1 MDAAKNAGSNQFEN
15 TGFTGEQFYNLLA
28 IAGGMR
34 SVKENTGFGID
45 MGSAFGGL
53 DANITILGN
62 LINSQISAQKDN
74 IGVIQ
79 NQTSLI
85 SDSTTALA
93 KALEGIPDTIKVQ
106 IGGVE
111 TINLNLTK
119 TNAEEDMKA
128 IKTAVTEQVME
139 YIRRALETS
148 GITIN
153 SMGAPGR

>member
-1 MDAAKNAGSNQFEN
+1 M
-15 TGFTGEQFYNLLA
+15 
-28 IAGGMR
+28 
-34 SVKENTGFGID
+34 
-45 MGSAFGGL
+45 
-53 DANITILGN
+53 
-62 LINSQISAQKDN
+62 
-74 IGVIQ
+74 
-79 NQTSLI
+79 
-85 SDSTTALA
+85 A

>member
-1 MDAAKNAGSNQFEN
+1 MDPSLYSGLETSI
-15 TGFTGEQFYNLLA
+15 TTL
-28 IAGGMR
+28 
-34 SVKENTGFGID
+34 
-45 MGSAFGGL
+45 GGL
-53 DANITILGN
+53 ITN
-62 LINSQISAQKDN
+62 QISMQQDS

-79 NQTSLI
+79 NQTTLI
-85 SDSTTALA
+85 SDSTSALA
-93 KALEGIPDTIKVQ
+93 KALEGIPETIKVQ